1 MPLNPCPPQPLQE
14 STIAASGKDPK
25 GGKGG
30 GKAADP
36 KAKPSTP
43 AGKKPGAADPSAT
56 AGSAAPVLLP
66 RGARSNA
73 GRHMRASLEAVLSM
87 VDQLRA
93 GGALYTGVVPL
104 LAGSGGG
111 DSADDDD
118 AASYVTSA
126 FSYGSDLQVGAEE
139 WQLQDGVEWH
149 LHCPGKC
156 QGHHL
161 CWRLQ
166 FL

>member
-1 MPLNPCPPQPLQE
+1 MNLCPPQPLQE

-56 AGSAAPVLLP
+56 VGSVAPVLLP
-66 RGARSNA
+66 RGSRSNA

-104 LAGSGGG
+104 LVGSGGG
-111 DSADDDD
+111 NDGGDDDD

-126 FSYGSDLQVGAEE
+126 FSYGSDLQVRAEGGKP
-139 WQLQDGVEWH
+139 QVGVVRH
-149 LHCPGKC
+149 LRCPNSPRMC
-156 QGHHL
+156 QGHHH
-161 CWRLQ
+161 C
-166 FL
+166 